1 MKKVFSTHILCC
13 AISFSLFL
21 PACVSKK
28 KYNRLSI
35 RSERLQT
42 DSATTHKKLE
52 QCNINSASLEK
63 EKMNLEDQNS
73 AVMKELKNLSATS
86 TLTIADQA
94 RRLKTLQDMI
104 QAQRNV
110 LDNLKKSLV
119 AALINFKADEIS
131 VNIKDGNVYVS
142 LEEKLLFKSGKA
154 DVDPKGK
161 QALSKL
167 ADVLKATPDIHVNVE
182 GHTDNV
188 PIKQAKYEDNWALSV
203 ARATEIVRILTRD
216 YKVDPKRITASG
228 RGEFYPI
235 KSNDTDAGK
244 ASNRR
249 TEIIISP
256 DLKEMF
262 KLLEQ

>member
-1 MKKVFSTHILCC
+1 MKNMIFGYATCC
-13 AISFSLFL
+13 LISIGVLMPS
-21 PACVSKK
+21 CVSKK

-35 RSERLQT
+35 RSEKLQT
-42 DSATTHKKLE
+42 DSAVTHKRLE
-52 QCNINSASLEK
+52 QCNISMASLERDK
-63 EKMNLEDQNS
+63 ASLQDENA

-94 RRLKTLQDMI
+94 RRLKNLQDLI
-104 QAQRNV
+104 QSQRNV
-110 LDNLKKSLV
+110 LTNLKTSLGE
-119 AALINFKADEIS
+119 ALINFKADEIS

-154 DVDPKGK
+154 DVDAKGK

-167 ADVLKATPDIHVNVE
+167 AEVLRATPDINIVVE

-188 PIKQAKYEDNWALSV
+188 PISQPKFQDNWALSV
-203 ARATEIVRILTRD
+203 ARATEIVRILTKE
-216 YKVDPKRITASG
+216 YKVDPKRITAAG
-228 RGEFYPI
+228 RGEYYPVR
-235 KSNDTDAGK
+235 SNDTDAGK

>member
-1 MKKVFSTHILCC
+1 MKKTFFKYSVFSLL
-13 AISFSLFL
+13 AFGLLSS
-21 PACVSKK
+21 CVSKK
-28 KYNRLSI
+28 KYERLSI

-42 DSATTHKKLE
+42 DSAATHKKLD
-52 QCNINSASLEK
+52 QCNINTASLERDK
-63 EKMNLEDQNS
+63 SNLQDENA

-104 QAQRNV
+104 QAQHNV
-110 LDNLKKSLV
+110 LNNLKKSLTD
-119 AALINFKADEIS
+119 ALINFKADEIS
-131 VNIKDGNVYVS
+131 VTIKDGNVYIS

-167 ADVLKATPDIHVNVE
+167 VEVLKTTPDIHVMVE

-188 PIKQAKYEDNWALSV
+188 PIKQAKYQDNWALSV
-203 ARATEIVRILTRD
+203 ARATEIVRILTKD
-216 YKVDPKRITASG
+216 YKVDPKRVIASG
-228 RGEFYPI
+228 RGEYYPVR
-235 KSNDTDAGK
+235 SNETDAGK

-249 TEIIISP
+249 TEIIVTP